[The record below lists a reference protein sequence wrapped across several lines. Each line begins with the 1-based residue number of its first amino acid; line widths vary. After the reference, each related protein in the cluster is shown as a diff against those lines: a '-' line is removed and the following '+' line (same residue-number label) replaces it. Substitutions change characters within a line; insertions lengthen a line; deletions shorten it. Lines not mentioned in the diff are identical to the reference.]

1 MKYTEAPSGIVSF
14 CLMYL
19 LKSLTM
25 FAIAGAYFSDYCYV
39 FSLARRKVCS
49 EVQSSSSSIHCI
61 EEQIQRS
68 CRKKLKIETLDI
80 G

>member
-39 FSLARRKVCS
+39 FSLS
-49 EVQSSSSSIHCI
+49 
-61 EEQIQRS
+61 
-68 CRKKLKIETLDI
+68 KKEGL
-80 G
+80 